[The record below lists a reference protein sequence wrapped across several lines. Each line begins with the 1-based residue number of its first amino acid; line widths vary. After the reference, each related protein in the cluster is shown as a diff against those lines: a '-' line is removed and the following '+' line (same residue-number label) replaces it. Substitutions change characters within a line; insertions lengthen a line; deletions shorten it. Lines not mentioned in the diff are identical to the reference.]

1 MSIFFFIWRR
11 PGDNTIKFCYDLRRT
26 LNNSNKTFSLGTLWG
41 WPSWEHPCW
50 HVTVTW
56 RLNILDSDETRGS
69 QGLDTTWLNSR
80 PFFLVTFSAKF
91 LELLKAHLSELDPTE
106 EWLLLVE
113 FSSAPITGSL
123 PHTIGA
129 PASLTERQFFPG
141 EKHSAYCF
149 SDTGL

>member
-1 MSIFFFIWRR
+1 M
-11 PGDNTIKFCYDLRRT
+11 TKL
-26 LNNSNKTFSLGTLWG
+26 
-41 WPSWEHPCW
+41 
-50 HVTVTW
+50 
-56 RLNILDSDETRGS
+56 LNIL
-69 QGLDTTWLNSR
+69 
-80 PFFLVTFSAKF
+80 FSNILAEF
-91 LELLKAHLSELDPTE
+91 RELLKAHLSELDPTE